1 MGNKLFAGVGRKDI
15 TPKTGGQLFGYRPDI
30 YSDGINDNLT
40 ATAFAFTC
48 GDTKALMITVSVCL
62 LDNEIADYFRNA
74 INEKYNIPKGNI
86 LISATH
92 THTGPSTINM
102 PGWGDIDRPYYEE
115 ILKPQILSAADDAV
129 NSQEE
134 VTVGIGFGES
144 KTGINRRPLNI
155 LNYADLGQCEW
166 GPYNPEMTV
175 ISFKNNE
182 NKIIGNIIH
191 YGCHGTVAGLSTKI
205 SRDWAGIM
213 TDALE
218 KETGAVTAFFN
229 GPEGDVGPRISNGGT
244 TADITY
250 VEEVGSIGAKDA
262 VRIFNSITDYESATL
277 SAITKT
283 VKLPYAKRISYEEAV
298 EGCKKYTLNSINCD
312 KQMAVYYNKVKD
324 SYENGYEEKE
334 NFFLEQ
340 NVVRIGKTAFVGFPY
355 ELFSAIGMRIDEQIK
370 DLKVLSLSNT
380 NGSLGYFPTEDAL
393 CRGGYEIK
401 MFKYNEV
408 QSLTDDADYH
418 LILETVDTL
427 NKLKRKG

>member
-1 MGNKLFAGVGRKDI
+1 MANKLFAGVGRKDI
-15 TPKTGGQLFGYRPDI
+15 TPKIGGQLFGYRPDL
-30 YSDGINDNLT
+30 YSDGVNDNLT

-48 GDTKALMITVSVCL
+48 GEVKALMVTVSVCL
-62 LDNEIADYFRNA
+62 LDNEITDFFRNT
-74 INEKYNIPKGNI
+74 INEKHNIPKGNI

-92 THTGPSTINM
+92 THTGPSTNNM

-115 ILKPQILSAADDAV
+115 ILKPQVLSAVDDAV

-134 VTVGIGFGES
+134 VTVGIGFGKS
-144 KTGINRRPLNI
+144 KVGINRRQLNI

-175 ISFKNNE
+175 MSFKNGE

-205 SRDWAGIM
+205 SRDWAGVM

-218 KETGAVTAFFN
+218 DETGAVTAFFN
-229 GPEGDVGPRISNGGT
+229 GPEGDVGPRISTGGT

-250 VEEVGSIGAKDA
+250 VEEVGNIGAKDA
-262 VRIFNSITDYESATL
+262 VRIFNTITDFESATL
-277 SAITKT
+277 SAITNT
-283 VKLPYAKRISYEEAV
+283 VKLPYAKRIPYEEAIK
-298 EGCKKYTLNSINCD
+298 GCEKYTLEAINCD

-334 NFFLEQ
+334 SFFLEQ
-340 NVVRIGKTAFVGFPY
+340 NVIRIGGVAFVGFPY
-355 ELFSAIGMRIDEQIK
+355 ELFSVIGMRIDEQIN

-380 NGSLGYFPTEDAL
+380 NGSLGYFPTEDQI

-401 MFKYNEV
+401 MFKYNDV
-408 QSLTDDADYH
+408 QSFSDDADFR
-418 LILETVDTL
+418 LVLETIETL
-427 NKLKRKG
+427 NKLDREG